1 MATDSGL
8 TATAINPA
16 GLTPENLAKYE
27 EALKASMDALQARYA
42 NPNWFNVAA
51 GFFKPQLGGF
61 GASLGSANQALGDW
75 QEKQRANELPV
86 AQMRAQLGLVGMQQ
100 EQKNQADARYAQAM
114 ARGGFTQAD
123 VAYIAAR
130 DKEKG
135 LQAAEAFDR
144 TKGITIAQGNRAET
158 LSSAIAGRPA
168 SVSKQQ
174 VEFTPGFESFNG
186 QGVKFGAPS
195 GAAPAPVVATPAPVP
210 GAAPPVLGT
219 PPVLGA
225 PPVPPV
231 DFQVPNVEGGLTPA
245 QASKAGEAQNIK
257 GLEFRNELAN
267 QVAQLPVRS
276 ANLSTAYETLNDPN
290 VQRVLGRTKT
300 GSVSAIL
307 QAGLTSDTAP
317 DAVRR
322 IVGLLVNPDTISEIK
337 PIKDAK
343 GNTVPGGSVRE
354 QVASLNEKIGMLA
367 RTAAAEQL
375 NVNQIMKNPTDYAR
389 SAERN
394 LAINLEDTARSNQRN
409 IATAL
414 HEMSKTTRLHDIVQK
429 LSNKNL
435 GYPELI
441 AHPEAQK
448 AQEAWAKEHK
458 LLAETPLREKLPKEL
473 QFPFRTV
480 APAAPGASAPV
491 SSIVQQLRA
500 NAARAAAP
508 TP

>member
-51 GFFKPQLGGF
+51 GFLKPQLGGF
-61 GASLGSANQALGDW
+61 AASLGSAGAALGDW

-100 EQKNQADARYAQAM
+100 EQKNQADARYSQAM

-123 VAYIAAR
+123 VAFITAR
-130 DKEKG
+130 DPIKG
-135 LQAAEAFDR
+135 QQAAENFARDQENR
-144 TKGITIAQGNRAET
+144 KAITGQTKGLGADIAT
-158 LSSAIAGRPA
+158 LPPKVSGQVVANTPLFGDFNTLGGSSAPIP
-168 SVSKQQ
+168 S
-174 VEFTPGFESFNG
+174 PG
-186 QGVKFGAPS
+186 GAPPPV
-195 GAAPAPVVATPAPVP
+195 AAPVVTP
-210 GAAPPVLGT
+210 GKGM
-219 PPVLGA
+219 
-225 PPVPPV
+225 
-231 DFQVPNVEGGLTPA
+231 QVPDISGGLTPA
-245 QASKAGEAQNIK
+245 QESEAGRTQNIK

-322 IVGLLVNPDTISEIK
+322 IVSLLVNPDTISEIK

-343 GNTVPGGSVRE
+343 GNTVPGGSRKD
-354 QVASLNEKIGMLA
+354 QIDSLNEKIGMLA

-414 HEMSKTTRLHDIVQK
+414 HEMSKTARFHDIVQK

-441 AHPEAQK
+441 AHPESQK
-448 AQEAWAKEHK
+448 SQAEWAREHE
-458 LLAETPLREKLPKEL
+458 LLAKTPLREKLPKEL
-473 QFPFRTV
+473 QFPFRAATPV

-500 NAARAAAP
+500 AQAARAAAAP
-508 TP
+508 

>member
-1 MATDSGL
+1 MATPSGL

-27 EALKASMDALQARYA
+27 EALKASMDALQARYE

-51 GFFKPQLGGF
+51 GFLKPQLGGF
-61 GASLGSANQALGDW
+61 AASLGSAGAALGDW
-75 QEKQRANELPV
+75 EEKRRANELPV

-114 ARGGFTQAD
+114 ARGGFTEAD

-144 TKGITIAQGNRAET
+144 TKGTKTAQGVRAEV
-158 LSSAIAGRPA
+158 LSNAIANRPS
-168 SVSKQQ
+168 SVSGQQ
-174 VEFTPGFESFNG
+174 IANTPNFSAFNG
-186 QGVKFGAPS
+186 DVKFGAPS

-210 GAAPPVLGT
+210 GAAPPVLG
-219 PPVLGA
+219 A

-231 DFQVPNVEGGLTPA
+231 DFQVPNVEGGLTPTQKSEA
-245 QASKAGEAQNIK
+245 DKAQNIK

-322 IVGLLVNPDTISEIK
+322 IVSLLVNPDTISEIK

-394 LAINLEDTARSNQRN
+394 LAINLEDTARSNQRT
-409 IATAL
+409 IATTL
-414 HEMSKTTRLHDIVQK
+414 HEMSKTTRLHDIAQR

-441 AHPEAQK
+441 AHPESQK

-473 QFPFRTV
+473 QFPFRTI

-500 NAARAAAP
+500 AQAARAAAAP
-508 TP
+508 

>member
-51 GFFKPQLGGF
+51 GFLKPQLGGF
-61 GASLGSANQALGDW
+61 AASLGSAGAALGDW

-123 VAYIAAR
+123 VAFITAR
-130 DKEKG
+130 DPIKG
-135 LQAAEAFDR
+135 QQAAENFARDQENR
-144 TKGITIAQGNRAET
+144 KAITGQTKGLGADIANLPTKVSGQVVANTPLFGDFNT
-158 LSSAIAGRPA
+158 LGGSSAPLPSPGGTSPPA
-168 SVSKQQ
+168 AV
-174 VEFTPGFESFNG
+174 
-186 QGVKFGAPS
+186 
-195 GAAPAPVVATPAPVP
+195 PVVIP
-210 GAAPPVLGT
+210 GKGM
-219 PPVLGA
+219 
-225 PPVPPV
+225 
-231 DFQVPNVEGGLTPA
+231 QVPEIPGGLTPA

-429 LSNKNL
+429 LSDKNL

>member
-1 MATDSGL
+1 
-8 TATAINPA
+8 
-16 GLTPENLAKYE
+16 LTPENLAKYE
-27 EALKASMDALQARYA
+27 EALKASMDALQARYV

-51 GFFKPQLGGF
+51 GFLKPQLGGF
-61 GASLGSANQALGDW
+61 AASLGSAGAALGDW

-100 EQKNQADARYAQAM
+100 EQKNQADARYSQAM

-123 VAYIAAR
+123 VAFITAR
-130 DKEKG
+130 DPIKG
-135 LQAAEAFDR
+135 QQAAENFARDQENR
-144 TKGITIAQGNRAET
+144 KAITGQTKGLGADIANLPTKVSGQVVANTPPFGDFNT
-158 LSSAIAGRPA
+158 LGGSSAPIP
-168 SVSKQQ
+168 S
-174 VEFTPGFESFNG
+174 PG
-186 QGVKFGAPS
+186 GAPPPV
-195 GAAPAPVVATPAPVP
+195 AAPVVIP
-210 GAAPPVLGT
+210 GKGM
-219 PPVLGA
+219 
-225 PPVPPV
+225 
-231 DFQVPNVEGGLTPA
+231 QVPDISGGLTPA
-245 QASKAGEAQNIK
+245 QESETGKTQNIK
-257 GLEFRNELAN
+257 ALEFRNELTN

-322 IVGLLVNPDTISEIK
+322 IVSLLVNPDTISEIK
-337 PIKDAK
+337 PIKNAK
-343 GNTVPGGSVRE
+343 GNNVPGGSVKE

-429 LSNKNL
+429 LSDKNL

-448 AQEAWAKEHK
+448 FQTEWAREHE
-458 LLAETPLREKLPKEL
+458 LLAKTPLRENLPKEL
-473 QFPFRTV
+473 QYPFRAV
-480 APAAPGASAPV
+480 APAAPGASAPA

-500 NAARAAAP
+500 AQAARAAAAP
-508 TP
+508 

>member
-1 MATDSGL
+1 MPG
-8 TATAINPA
+8 
-16 GLTPENLAKYE
+16 
-27 EALKASMDALQARYA
+27 EARRQHERLGIQLEQAYT
-42 NPNWFNVAA
+42 
-51 GFFKPQLGGF
+51 
-61 GASLGSANQALGDW
+61 
-75 QEKQRANELPV
+75 E
-86 AQMRAQLGLVGMQQ
+86 
-100 EQKNQADARYAQAM
+100 
-114 ARGGFTQAD
+114 AD

-144 TKGITIAQGNRAET
+144 TKGIKIAAGQRAET

-186 QGVKFGAPS
+186 QGVRFGTPS
-195 GAAPAPVVATPAPVP
+195 GAAPAIGAPATAH
-210 GAAPPVLGT
+210 GAA

-231 DFQVPNVEGGLTPA
+231 DMQVPNVEGGLTPA
-245 QASKAGEAQNIK
+245 QASEAGKAQSIK

-300 GSVSAIL
+300 GGVSAIL

-317 DAVRR
+317 DAVRK
-322 IVGLLVNPDTISEIK
+322 IVSLLLNPDTLNEIK
-337 PIKDAK
+337 PIKDAR
-343 GNTVPGGSVRE
+343 GNLVPGGSRKDQIE
-354 QVASLNEKIGMLA
+354 SLNEKIGMLA

-429 LSNKNL
+429 LSDKNL

-473 QFPFRTV
+473 QFPFR
-480 APAAPGASAPV
+480 APTPVAPGASAPV

-500 NAARAAAP
+500 AQAARAAAAP
-508 TP
+508 

>member
-1 MATDSGL
+1 MATESGL

-51 GFFKPQLGGF
+51 GFLKPQLGGF
-61 GASLGSANQALGDW
+61 AASLGSAGAALGDW

-114 ARGGFTQAD
+114 ARGGFTEAD

-135 LQAAEAFDR
+135 LQAAEAFER
-144 TKGITIAQGNRAET
+144 TKGITIAKGNRADV
-158 LSSAIAGRPA
+158 LASAIAGRPA
-168 SVSKQQ
+168 NVSQQQ
-174 VEFTPGFESFNG
+174 VANTPNFAAFNG
-186 QGVKFGAPS
+186 DVKFGATPN
-195 GAAPAPVVATPAPVP
+195 AAPALGAPPPAP
-210 GAAPPVLGT
+210 GAAPPVLGA
-219 PPVLGA
+219 PPA
-225 PPVPPV
+225 PPV
-231 DFQVPNVEGGLTPA
+231 DMQVPNVEGGLTPA
-245 QASKAGEAQNIK
+245 QASKKTEAQVAETLKFTNQ
-257 GLEFRNELAN
+257 LAD
-267 QVAQLPVRS
+267 QVAQLPIRS

-375 NVNQIMKNPTDYAR
+375 NINQMMKSPTDASR
-389 SAERN
+389 AAERN

-414 HEMSKTTRLHDIVQK
+414 HEMSRTTRQHDIAQK
-429 LSNKNL
+429 LKDKNL
-435 GYPELI
+435 GYSDLI
-441 AHPEAQK
+441 AHPEFKKIQETW
-448 AQEAWAKEHK
+448 AQEHN
-458 LLAETPLREKLPKEL
+458 LLAKTPLREKLPKEL
-473 QFPFRTV
+473 QFPFRAV

-500 NAARAAAP
+500 NAARTAAP